1 MFSKSQPSR
10 NTDLIVINSDSD
22 DDDVH
27 FNRDVMTAISVE
39 EGNVEDNEDALND
52 LVVDDVISGVTI
64 GDIMEVGDDDEDEDI
79 KPNVAA
85 EDLDR
90 YKAKLIEDDV
100 IVVSS
105 DDDEEGNAPRSNND
119 SGVGLDSSQ
128 IDIIDLIRGTTNK
141 R

>member
-1 MFSKSQPSR
+1 M
-10 NTDLIVINSDSD
+10 
-22 DDDVH
+22 H

-52 LVVDDVISGVTI
+52 LVVDEVISGVTV

>member
-1 MFSKSQPSR
+1 
-10 NTDLIVINSDSD
+10 
-22 DDDVH
+22 
-27 FNRDVMTAISVE
+27 MTAISVE

-52 LVVDDVISGVTI
+52 LVVDEVLSVEGMDDLDGVTI
-64 GDIMEVGDDDEDEDI
+64 GDIMEVGDDDEDI
-79 KPNVAA
+79 KPNVAVG
-85 EDLDR
+85 DLDR
-90 YKAKLIEDDV
+90 YSAKSIEEDV
-100 IVVSS
+100 IVLSS

>member
-1 MFSKSQPSR
+1 M
-10 NTDLIVINSDSD
+10 D
-22 DDDVH
+22 

-52 LVVDDVISGVTI
+52 LVVDEVLSVEGMDDLDGVTI
-64 GDIMEVGDDDEDEDI
+64 GDIMEVGDDDEDI
-79 KPNVAA
+79 KPNVAVG
-85 EDLDR
+85 DLDR
-90 YKAKLIEDDV
+90 YSAKSIEEDV
-100 IVVSS
+100 IVLSS

-128 IDIIDLIRGTTNK
+128 IDILDLIRGMPNT